1 MPVLGTKL
9 HVPAMRRRLVSRSRL
24 TDRLRAEPSSMP
36 RLVLVSAPAGFGK
49 TTLIAQWL
57 ASGGRGNGENEP
69 AGPSP
74 RVAWLSLDTGDS
86 ELRRFVTHLVAAIQV
101 SSPQVGTEALALLD
115 SGRTLPAEA
124 VLVSLVNDLD
134 ELAGPTV
141 LALDDYHVIDAPDI
155 HESVT
160 FLLGHLPPQVTMAIT
175 TRADPPLPLARLRGR
190 GELLELRAAD
200 LRFIAGEADAFLHD
214 VMGLDLDPAHVA
226 ALEHRTEGWA
236 AGLQLAALSARGRT
250 GAGDAAGVAGFVD
263 AFTGSH
269 RFVLDYLVEEVL
281 TSQPEDV
288 RRFLLDTSV
297 LLQLTGPLC
306 DALTGRDDGRQRL
319 ELLERG
325 NLFVVPLDDQ
335 RQWYRYHHLFADALR
350 ARLLDRYPDRVPGLH
365 QAASRWHAEHGLLAD
380 AVVHAVAGDDVDRA
394 ADLVELALPDLRKH
408 RQDRTLRE
416 WLRALPDDVVRRR
429 PLLAAFLAWTWLSEG
444 DLDGAQA
451 WLDDAERAREAV
463 RPEAMTGLP
472 DSLAEAARA
481 RDEELRTLPATIA
494 AYRAAVAQARGDVD
508 GTVAHARHAL
518 ELAGPDDHFTRG
530 AAAGFLGLAAWAAGD
545 PGAAVDTFSTAVAS
559 LHKAGNIA
567 DELGATVVLASMWLT
582 RGRPAEARR
591 LYERALASAE
601 RHEGSLLST
610 TGDLHVGLADMLREQ
625 GDLDAAANHLQ
636 LARELG
642 DRASLLEN
650 RHRWYTAM
658 AGLLQARGDLDGAVR
673 MLDDAEPLY
682 LPGFF
687 PDVRPIPALRA
698 RVRIAQGR
706 LADAWDWAHEHRVT
720 AADPPAFLAEF
731 DQLTLARLLIGQY
744 RADRDQSG
752 LEQARALLD
761 RVVDAA
767 QAGDRAGS
775 LVEARMVRALAR
787 HAAGDTSAAIPD
799 LAAAL
804 TEGVPAGY
812 LRLFL
817 DEGPPMTELLRAAER
832 RPEPVDPAASAEYA
846 SCVLRAAAAPATAA
860 ASSSDEGLSDREL
873 EVLRLLATELT
884 GPEIARH
891 LFVSVNTLRTHTKH
905 IFTKLDVNT
914 RQAAVRRATELGLL

>member
-24 TDRLRAEPSSMP
+24 TDRLHVEPTSMP

-57 ASGGRGNGENEP
+57 ASGERGHGESKP

-74 RVAWLSLDTGDS
+74 RVAWLSLDAGDS

-101 SSPQVGTEALALLD
+101 SSPQVGAEALTLLD
-115 SGRTLPAEA
+115 SDRTLPAE

-160 FLLGHLPPQVTMAIT
+160 FLLGHLPPQVTIAIT

-200 LRFIAGEADAFLHD
+200 LRFTAGEADAFLND
-214 VMGLDLDPAHVA
+214 VMGLDLDPARVA

-236 AGLQLAALSARGRT
+236 AGLQLAALSARGHT

-281 TSQPEDV
+281 NSQPEDV
-288 RRFLLDTSV
+288 RGFLLDTSV

-319 ELLERG
+319 EVLERG
-325 NLFVVPLDDQ
+325 NLFVIPLDDQ
-335 RQWYRYHHLFADALR
+335 RQWYRYHHLFADVLR

-380 AVVHAVAGDDVDRA
+380 AVVHAIAGDDFDRA
-394 ADLVELALPDLRKH
+394 ADLVELALPDLRKR

-429 PLLAAFLAWTWLSEG
+429 PLLAAFLAWTRLSEG

-451 WLDDAERAREAV
+451 WLDDAERAWEAV
-463 RPEAMTGLP
+463 RPEAMTSIP
-472 DSLAEAARA
+472 CSPAEAARA
-481 RDEELRTLPATIA
+481 RNEELRTLPATIA
-494 AYRAAVAQARGDVD
+494 AYRATIAQARGDVD

-518 ELAGPDDHFTRG
+518 ELAGPDDHFARG
-530 AAAGFLGLAAWAAGD
+530 AAAGILGLAAWAAGD

-559 LHKAGNIA
+559 LHKAGNVA
-567 DELGATVVLASMWLT
+567 DVLGATVVLASMWLT

-601 RHEGSLLST
+601 RHEGSVLST
-610 TGDLHVGLADMLREQ
+610 TGDLHIGLADMLREQ

-658 AGLLQARGDLDGAVR
+658 AGVLQARGDLDGAVR

-687 PDVRPIPALRA
+687 PDVRPIPAMRA

-706 LADAWDWAHEHRVT
+706 LADAWDWAREHQVT

-731 DQLTLARLLIGQY
+731 NQLTLARLLVGQY
-744 RADRDQSG
+744 RADRDQGG
-752 LEQARALLD
+752 LDQARALLD

-767 QAGDRAGS
+767 QAAGRAGS
-775 LVEARMVRALAR
+775 VVEARMVRALAR
-787 HAAGDTSAAIPD
+787 HAVGDTDAAIPD

-804 TEGVPAGY
+804 TNGVPAGY

-832 RPEPVDPAASAEYA
+832 RPESAEYA
-846 SCVLRAAAAPATAA
+846 ARVLRAAGRDQTAATAAAAAPA
-860 ASSSDEGLSDREL
+860 SDEGLSDREL

-891 LFVSVNTLRTHTKH
+891 LYVSVNTLRTHTKH

-914 RQAAVRRATELGLL
+914 RRAAVRRGTELGLL

>member
-1 MPVLGTKL
+1 MTP
-9 HVPAMRRRLVSRSRL
+9 
-24 TDRLRAEPSSMP
+24 
-36 RLVLVSAPAGFGK
+36 
-49 TTLIAQWL
+49 
-57 ASGGRGNGENEP
+57 
-69 AGPSP
+69 
-74 RVAWLSLDTGDS
+74 
-86 ELRRFVTHLVAAIQV
+86 
-101 SSPQVGTEALALLD
+101 
-115 SGRTLPAEA
+115 SGRWSP
-124 VLVSLVNDLD
+124 
-134 ELAGPTV
+134 
-141 LALDDYHVIDAPDI
+141 
-155 HESVT
+155 
-160 FLLGHLPPQVTMAIT
+160 
-175 TRADPPLPLARLRGR
+175 
-190 GELLELRAAD
+190 
-200 LRFIAGEADAFLHD
+200 
-214 VMGLDLDPAHVA
+214 
-226 ALEHRTEGWA
+226 
-236 AGLQLAALSARGRT
+236 
-250 GAGDAAGVAGFVD
+250 
-263 AFTGSH
+263 
-269 RFVLDYLVEEVL
+269 
-281 TSQPEDV
+281 
-288 RRFLLDTSV
+288 
-297 LLQLTGPLC
+297 
-306 DALTGRDDGRQRL
+306 
-319 ELLERG
+319 
-325 NLFVVPLDDQ
+325 
-335 RQWYRYHHLFADALR
+335 
-350 ARLLDRYPDRVPGLH
+350 
-365 QAASRWHAEHGLLAD
+365 
-380 AVVHAVAGDDVDRA
+380 
-394 ADLVELALPDLRKH
+394 
-408 RQDRTLRE
+408 
-416 WLRALPDDVVRRR
+416 
-429 PLLAAFLAWTWLSEG
+429 
-444 DLDGAQA
+444 
-451 WLDDAERAREAV
+451 AV
-463 RPEAMTGLP
+463 RPICRLFLVRWPT
-472 DSLAEAARA
+472 AARA
-481 RDEELRTLPATIA
+481 RNEELRTLPATIA
-494 AYRAAVAQARGDVD
+494 AYRAAIAQARGDVD
-508 GTVAHARHAL
+508 GTVAHARHVL
-518 ELAGPDDHFTRG
+518 ELAGPDDHLARG

-545 PGAAVDTFSTAVAS
+545 PSTAVDTFSTAVAS

-650 RHRWYTAM
+650 RYRWYTAM
-658 AGLLQARGDLDGAVR
+658 AGVLQARGDLDGAVR

-731 DQLTLARLLIGQY
+731 NQLTLARLLIGQYRADQY

-767 QAGDRAGS
+767 QAAGRAGS

-787 HAAGDTSAAIPD
+787 HAADETDAAISD

-804 TEGVPAGY
+804 TDGVPGGY

-832 RPEPVDPAASAEYA
+832 RPDPAASAEYA
-846 SCVLRAAAAPATAA
+846 ALVLRAAKRDHGAATAA
-860 ASSSDEGLSDREL
+860 AAVPSSDEGLSDREL

-905 IFTKLDVNT
+905 IFAKLDVNT